1 MARGKGE
8 GGLYQRANGLWVGTI
23 ELPPRAGDRRRR
35 TLTSMDKAVLIEKMQ
50 TERIRM
56 VENGGNLPTSDVT
69 VAEWFTYWLEHNDV
83 RPNTLAGYRA
93 LVVHHI
99 IPTLGK
105 KKLNNLTADDL
116 RRLEL
121 DMRAKHK
128 GGGDSGPKLSATY
141 VNAAHRV
148 MAIGLKAAQ
157 AERKLQGVNI
167 ASVMKA
173 PKKSAQHIE
182 VLTLAESVRVLEAVA
197 TRTEGGAA
205 DPLASLWWTFFMTGA
220 RRGEIVGLERDRVTL
235 APTPDPLIDSL
246 DLSWQM
252 QRIIWAHGCG
262 DPVGKS
268 DAGKPVFRCG
278 RKRGTDC
285 PSRELD
291 VPEDYEHRHI
301 TGGLYWT
308 RPKSS
313 KGWRIIPLVDPLRSI
328 LERHIAT
335 TAPNPYGLVWTQSSG
350 WPLDPDQTTKDWAD
364 VLPRV
369 GIDKQV
375 TIHEIRHST
384 VDLLF
389 DLDIDEDIRMDI
401 VGHSVRSVTRGYR
414 TRKNLGRMSDAMTQF
429 SALFPTAQAELTAGE

>member
-1 MARGKGE
+1 MRGKGE

-23 ELPPRAGDRRRR
+23 ELPPIAGKRQRRPV
-35 TLTSMDKAVLIEKMQ
+35 TSMDKAKLIEKMQ
-50 TERIRM
+50 DERIRM

-69 VAEWFTYWLEHNDV
+69 VAQWFTYWLEHNDV
-83 RPNTLAGYRA
+83 RPNTLAGYRS
-93 LVVHHI
+93 LVVNHI
-99 IPTLGK
+99 IPSLGK
-105 KKLNNLTADDL
+105 RKLNQLTADDM

-121 DMRAKHK
+121 DMRSKHK
-128 GGGDSGPKLSATY
+128 RGGDTGPLLKGTY
-141 VNAAHRV
+141 ANAAHRV
-148 MAIGLKAAQ
+148 MSIALKAAQ

-173 PKKSAQHIE
+173 PKKSATEIE
-182 VLTLAESVRVLEAVA
+182 VLTLDESVKALEAVS
-197 TRTEGGAA
+197 RKTEGGAA
-205 DPLASLWWTFFMTGA
+205 DPLASLWWTFFLTGA
-220 RRGEIVGLERDRVTL
+220 RRGEIIGLERDRVT
-235 APTPDPLIDSL
+235 DVL

-252 QRIIWAHGCG
+252 QRLIWRHGCG
-262 DPVGKS
+262 DGKPVGKD
-268 DAGKPVFRCG
+268 DAGKATYKCG
-278 RKRGTDC
+278 RIRGTDC
-285 PSRELD
+285 PERMLK
-291 VPEDYEHRHI
+291 VPDDYEHRHI
-301 TGGLYWT
+301 AGGLYWT

-328 LERHIAT
+328 LQTHLAAT
-335 TAPNPYGLVWTQSSG
+335 PPNPYGLVWTQMSG

-369 GIDKQV
+369 GIKKAV

-384 VDLLF
+384 IDLLY
-389 DLDIDEDIRMDI
+389 DLDLDEDIIMQI